1 MIIKKETKDN
11 LNVNPDLAEER
22 NKATFDPF
30 KLGNFF
36 WQGQLQR
43 RKEILSYVEAQG
55 AELRPR
61 VPEVFMSRMEQMEDV
76 ARLSVAMANH
86 AENVIDVFKPEE
98 QFYFN

>member
-1 MIIKKETKDN
+1 MIIKKESKDN
-11 LNVNPDLAEER
+11 LNENPDLAEER

-76 ARLSVAMANH
+76 ARLVRNTWKIRK
-86 AENVIDVFKPEE
+86 N
-98 QFYFN
+98 